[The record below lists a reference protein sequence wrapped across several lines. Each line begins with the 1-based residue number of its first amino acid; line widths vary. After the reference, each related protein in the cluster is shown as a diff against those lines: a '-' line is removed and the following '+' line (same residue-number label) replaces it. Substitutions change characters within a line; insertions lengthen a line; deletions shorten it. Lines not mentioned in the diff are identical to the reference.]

1 MQALCTL
8 SIEWFQL
15 GDDILRIHQHCMTI
29 TTTYNCVKGFNFALL
44 LDISFNFLRAL
55 GALCVFG
62 AFGAQAQSATL
73 A

>member
-1 MQALCTL
+1 MQALCTF

-15 GDDILRIHQHCMTI
+15 GDDILRIHHACMTF
-29 TTTYNCVKGFNFALL
+29 TTTYNCVKGLNFALL
-44 LDISFNFLRAL
+44 LDISFNFLRTQ

-62 AFGAQAQSATL
+62 AFGAQAQSTAF